1 MPSKGDPVVNDYLSN
16 PDDFDADA
24 DLPPMDDVEY
34 EESDGVETA
43 VELDLLLGR
52 AQATRFADA

>member
-1 MPSKGDPVVNDYLSN
+1 VNDYLSN
-16 PDDFDADA
+16 PDDFDADD
-24 DLPPMDDVEY
+24 DLPPMDEFEY
-34 EESDGVETA
+34 EEFDGVETA